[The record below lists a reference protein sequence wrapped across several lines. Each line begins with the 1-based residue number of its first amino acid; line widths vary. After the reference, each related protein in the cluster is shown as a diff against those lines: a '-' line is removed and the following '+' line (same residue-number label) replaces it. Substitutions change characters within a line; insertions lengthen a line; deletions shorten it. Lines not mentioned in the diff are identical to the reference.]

1 MKKNRCVVLTLIE
14 LTEFIEF
21 QINCQG
27 LFFIYLLL
35 HSSCSIILILK
46 QIKKERTMFC
56 LAGFKKQVLN
66 KHHPQ
71 TKSLYLLS
79 SCKSY
84 IKTEAKNLANVTALF
99 QENTI
104 N

>member
-1 MKKNRCVVLTLIE
+1 
-14 LTEFIEF
+14 
-21 QINCQG
+21 
-27 LFFIYLLL
+27 
-35 HSSCSIILILK
+35 
-46 QIKKERTMFC
+46 MFC

-84 IKTEAKNLANVTALF
+84 IKTEAKNLANVIALF

>member
-1 MKKNRCVVLTLIE
+1 
-14 LTEFIEF
+14 
-21 QINCQG
+21 
-27 LFFIYLLL
+27 
-35 HSSCSIILILK
+35 
-46 QIKKERTMFC
+46 MFR

-84 IKTEAKNLANVTALF
+84 IKTEAKNLANFTALF

-104 N
+104 NWLCEKTCLQHMLRLLYSLPCFREEKEMLPFQYV

>member
-1 MKKNRCVVLTLIE
+1 
-14 LTEFIEF
+14 
-21 QINCQG
+21 
-27 LFFIYLLL
+27 
-35 HSSCSIILILK
+35 
-46 QIKKERTMFC
+46 MFC

-71 TKSLYLLS
+71 TKFLYLLS

-104 N
+104 NWLWENLPATLVKTIVQFALF